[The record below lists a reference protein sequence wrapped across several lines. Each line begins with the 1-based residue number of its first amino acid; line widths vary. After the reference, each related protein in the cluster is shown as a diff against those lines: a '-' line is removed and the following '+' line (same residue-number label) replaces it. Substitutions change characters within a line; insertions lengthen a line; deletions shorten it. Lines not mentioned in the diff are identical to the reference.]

1 MFDGSEFPQSLD
13 EEVFATW
20 LEEGRQRLL
29 SYQYLLILWDELDAA
44 YQPVYVTHRDQLSGY
59 ERYPSA
65 TGREALVAAYDL
77 YSESRIG

>member
-20 LEEGRQRLL
+20 LDEGRQSLL

-44 YQPVYVTHRDQLSGY
+44 YQPVYVAHRDQIPAGNPWLPRTICTQSHA
-59 ERYPSA
+59 SFS
-65 TGREALVAAYDL
+65 D
-77 YSESRIG
+77 